1 MAIKY
6 IGPVHKK
13 GDVCDPANYRGI
25 ALSSCLS
32 KLFCSIIGNRL
43 ECFTIE
49 HNLIPNCQI
58 GFTRR
63 SGTSDH
69 ILVLKTLIDKYILKL
84 KKPLYSCFVDFK
96 CAFDRVW
103 RAGLLFKMIK
113 CEISSKFIN
122 LIDDMYKETTYQIK
136 FQDGLSGPISAI
148 AGVKQGCVLIPL
160 LFKIFLSDLPGIFDS
175 ACDPVQLYDT
185 KISCLL
191 YADDLIL
198 LSESPNGLQL
208 IVSQ

>member
-1 MAIKY
+1 MESWF
-6 IGPVHKK
+6 V
-13 GDVCDPANYRGI
+13 VQN
-25 ALSSCLS
+25 
-32 KLFCSIIGNRL
+32 
-43 ECFTIE
+43 
-49 HNLIPNCQI
+49 
-58 GFTRR
+58 
-63 SGTSDH
+63 
-69 ILVLKTLIDKYILKL
+69 DKI
-84 KKPLYSCFVDFK
+84 
-96 CAFDRVW
+96 
-103 RAGLLFKMIK
+103 
-113 CEISSKFIN
+113 KFIN

-148 AGVKQGCVLIPL
+148 AGVKQGCVLSPL

-208 IVSQ
+208 CLNKLDIYCNKWNLEVNISKTKIMVFNKSGRI